1 MGQMPSGYRSPSGW
15 NRRRCQMRAARLL
28 LGDLGPAPSW
38 ATSERRLLSR
48 GYALDVYE
56 PAQPLGKTILMVYGF
71 TLAGEKEARLVRFA
85 QSFAQ
90 AGFRVVAPELPG
102 LKALDLEV
110 GDLDVLTDAIAFA
123 RRDAAGPIGIVGF
136 SAGGGL
142 ALVAAARPALQGAV
156 DRLFLIGPYHSLAES
171 WARLWGD
178 ETAVPT
184 SAAEWDTFIWRQLV
198 LAYRRREALAFS
210 PEQLAELSD
219 LLQRYC
225 FERSL
230 ARKREA
236 YERFVQPHGVLEVSK
251 ERADLAVLEQL
262 SPRGKLGA
270 LGAQVLLVHDPHDP
284 HLPPEQSRQLLAE
297 LEQRGIPG
305 GQRLLITPLLSHVTP
320 RAVLNLPDL
329 LALLDML
336 AELFPNKG

>member
-1 MGQMPSGYRSPSGW
+1 MALPPFAYRPPSGR
-15 NRRRCQMRAARLL
+15 NRLRGRVRAARLL
-28 LGDLGPAPSW
+28 WGNVGPAPSW
-38 ATSERRLLSR
+38 ATAERRLLPC
-48 GYALDVYE
+48 GYAVDFYE
-56 PAQPLGKTILMVYGF
+56 PRQPLGKTVLMVYGF

-90 AGFRVVAPELPG
+90 AGFRVVVPQLPG
-102 LKALDLEV
+102 LKALDLVV
-110 GDLDVLTDAIAFA
+110 GDLDVLADAIAFA

-142 ALVAAARPALQGAV
+142 ALVAAARPALQGAI
-156 DRLFLIGPYHSLAES
+156 DRFFLIGPYHSLPES
-171 WARLWGD
+171 WSRLWGNKTD
-178 ETAVPT
+178 VPAST
-184 SAAEWDTFIWRQLV
+184 AEWDTFIWRQLV
-198 LAYRRREALAFS
+198 LAYRRRQALAFG

-230 ARKREA
+230 AHKREA
-236 YERFVQPHGVLEVSK
+236 YERLVRPHGVLEIG
-251 ERADLAVLEQL
+251 EEQADLAVLEQL
-262 SPRGKLGA
+262 SPRGKLGT

-305 GQRLLITPLLSHVTP
+305 GQRLLVTPLLSHVTP
-320 RAVLNLPDL
+320 RAALNLPDL

-336 AELFPNKG
+336 GELFPGKG